1 MRENREIRYTGVGV
15 SEGVVVGRVL
25 RVHDETRYVYRTRID
40 PDELDRELRRFR
52 AAVRLAKRQLLSI
65 KERAEQELGKDH
77 AYIFDA
83 HLLMLEDQK
92 LISDVEHYISE
103 ERSNAEWALKVV
115 CDRLL
120 AVYSEI
126 KDDYLR
132 ERGSDIEDVVKR
144 LLVALSGEQPA
155 HRNLSQDA
163 VIVSQDLLPSAVAEL
178 DLDYAR
184 AVVTDTGGWTSHMAI
199 VARGLGIPAVVG
211 LRDFYRRART
221 GDTIIVDSD
230 RSQVI
235 LHPGPDT
242 LEKYGSLTGVVAERP
257 PVVPISSQDGGR
269 IKTLDGVEVTLR
281 ANVELPAEYAGV
293 KDFGAHGIGLY
304 RSEFLLSRR
313 GLLVSEEQQYLV
325 YSEVAKLAGEHGA
338 IIRLFDLG
346 AEKQH
351 DAQQDA
357 ERNPALGLR
366 AIRFGLAHD
375 QIMRTQLRAILRAAA
390 VGKLDIVL
398 PMIAD
403 VADVSRAVNI
413 LDEERLKLDSEGVQ
427 QGKVQVGAMIE
438 IPSAVLTA
446 HKIAANV
453 AFFELGTND
462 LVQYTLAVDRG
473 NEDVADW
480 FRTLH
485 PAVLFSIKHS
495 IDAAKSAGIPVIVC
509 GEMASTPAYAVLL
522 IGLGAVDLSM
532 TPPLLPRV
540 RLVLSKIDSGK
551 AREIANEC
559 LECATADQVENLV
572 RQRFLTEWPDLF
584 SPENLPAEN
593 DSA

>member
-40 PDELDRELRRFR
+40 PDEMDRELRRFR

-211 LRDFYRRART
+211 LRDFYWRART

-242 LEKYGSLTGVVAERP
+242 LEKYRPLTGVVAERP
-257 PVVPISSQDGGR
+257 AVPISSGDGGL

-293 KDFGAHGIGLY
+293 KDYGAHGIGLY

-313 GLLVSEEQQYLV
+313 GLLVSEEQQYKV

-403 VADVSRAVNI
+403 VADIARAVKI
-413 LDEERLKLDSEGVQ
+413 LDEERLKLDAEVVQ

-446 HKIAANV
+446 HKIAARV

-462 LVQYTLAVDRG
+462 LIQYTLAVDRG

-485 PAVLFSIKHS
+485 PAVLYSIKHS

-540 RLVLSKIDSGK
+540 RLVLSRIDSGK

-584 SPENLPAEN
+584 SSENLPTEN

>member
-15 SEGVVVGRVL
+15 SEGVVIGRVL
-25 RVHDETRYVYRTRID
+25 RVHDETRYVYRTRIE

-92 LISDVEHYISE
+92 LISDVERFISE

-144 LLVALSGEQPA
+144 LLVAISGERPA
-155 HRNLSQDA
+155 HRNLSEDA

-184 AVVTDTGGWTSHMAI
+184 AVATDTGGWTSHMAI

-221 GDTIIVDSD
+221 GDTIIVDSG

-235 LHPGPDT
+235 LHPEPDT
-242 LEKYGSLTGVVAERP
+242 LERYRSFTDVEVKHP
-257 PVVPISSQDGGR
+257 PAAQISAQDGGQV
-269 IKTLDGVEVTLR
+269 KTLDGLEVTLR

-293 KDFGAHGIGLY
+293 KDYGAHGIGLY

-313 GLLVSEEQQYLV
+313 GLLVSEEQQYTV
-325 YSEVAKLAGEHGA
+325 YAEVAKLAGEHGA

-346 AEKQH
+346 AEKH
-351 DAQQDA
+351 ADSQQET

-366 AIRFGLAHD
+366 AIRYGLAHEE
-375 QIMRTQLRAILRAAA
+375 IMRTQLRAILRAAA

-403 VADVSRAVNI
+403 LADVRRAVNI
-413 LDEERLKLDSEGVQ
+413 LEEERQNLDSEGIQ
-427 QGKVQVGAMIE
+427 QGPVQVGAMIE
-438 IPSAVLTA
+438 IPSAVMTA
-446 HKIAANV
+446 DKIAAHV
-453 AFFELGTND
+453 DFFELGTND

-485 PAVLFSIKHS
+485 PAVLHSIKRS
-495 IDAAKSAGIPVIVC
+495 IEAAKAAGITAIVC

-540 RLVLSKIDSGK
+540 RLVLSQIDSDK
-551 AREIANEC
+551 AREIAGEC

-572 RQRFLTEWPDLF
+572 RRRFSTQWPNLF
-584 SPENLPAEN
+584 SPDKLPAAN

>member
-242 LEKYGSLTGVVAERP
+242 LEKYGSLTGVVAERR

-446 HKIAANV
+446 HKIAARV

-485 PAVLFSIKHS
+485 PAVLYSIKHS